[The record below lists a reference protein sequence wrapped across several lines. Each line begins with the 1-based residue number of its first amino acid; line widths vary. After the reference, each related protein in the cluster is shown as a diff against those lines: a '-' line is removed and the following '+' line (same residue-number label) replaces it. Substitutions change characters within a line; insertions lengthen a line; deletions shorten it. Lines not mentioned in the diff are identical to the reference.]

1 MRGSGA
7 PAGPLHP
14 PVAAGPRDHSG
25 AGSPCASGRTRP
37 GPPPASLD
45 DTRPPRGLGA
55 CSPAG
60 LEDWAAGLWG
70 GPSSPG
76 TAGGGRGALHTR
88 GDPAP
93 RRGLKGAQ
101 HLRWAAGRRP
111 ESAASGYRRS
121 ARRAALGSGWAGC
134 DAPRALRAAEARAG
148 PFRVRREA
156 PSRPF
161 CPVGSGGRASSAS
174 PWGGHRPSAPLYAT
188 AGPGE
193 DGCHRP
199 EATRRK

>member
-45 DTRPPRGLGA
+45 DARPPRGLGA

-60 LEDWAAGLWG
+60 LEDRAAGLWG

-101 HLRWAAGRRP
+101 HLRQRRP
-111 ESAASGYRRS
+111 GGQRLTMGRPSSLRPALRD
-121 ARRAALGSGWAGC
+121 RRAGGGRMPPTGS
-134 DAPRALRAAEARAG
+134 DAPEVTPPEPPPRL
-148 PFRVRREA
+148 
-156 PSRPF
+156 
-161 CPVGSGGRASSAS
+161 
-174 PWGGHRPSAPLYAT
+174 
-188 AGPGE
+188 GPGFS
-193 DGCHRP
+193 DF
-199 EATRRK
+199 